1 MPRQIK
7 HGAQITYV
15 IIKTINM
22 KIFVFFLFSVVCFL
36 TKAQSD
42 SLNQELV
49 KNNRYFRF
57 IYENDFFSATDRYYT
72 QGIMVE
78 LVMPFM
84 RKSPFSKLLIRLNK
98 QAQNYYGLRFE
109 QDCFTPISIRFD
121 TLNRLE
127 RPYTGTFVMGHF
139 LASIDPIKK
148 RRLTTELDLG
158 VIGKCA
164 RCEDE
169 QKAIHKALLNIAPL
183 GWENQ
188 LNNDVV
194 INYSALFEQA
204 IFSHKNIELIG
215 FADGRIGT
223 LYDDV
228 GGGLHLRFG
237 KMNSYF
243 KHLGFVKNAS
253 EKKFQLFFT
262 AKAKAK
268 IVGYNAT
275 MQGGPFSASIH
286 EIEAKNISRGVFFS
300 YFSVILN
307 YKRLNLEYARTYIT
321 KEFVTGVDHGW
332 GRCSISVCF

>member
-1 MPRQIK
+1 MLKPIK
-7 HGAQITYV
+7 HGEQITCD
-15 IIKTINM
+15 ITRTINM
-22 KIFVFFLFSVVCFL
+22 RTFAFFLLSLLCL
-36 TKAQSD
+36 TTNAQSH

-57 IYENDFFSATDRYYT
+57 IYENDFFSAKDRYYT
-72 QGIMVE
+72 QGVMVE
-78 LVMPFM
+78 LAMPFM
-84 RKSPFSKLLIRLNK
+84 RKSPFSKPLIRLNR

-127 RPYTGTFVMGHF
+127 RPFTGTFVMGHF
-139 LASIDPIKK
+139 LTSIDPLKK

-215 FADGRIGT
+215 FAEGRAGT
-223 LYDDV
+223 LYDDI

-243 KHLGFVKNAS
+243 KHLGFIKNAS

-268 IVGYNAT
+268 LVGYNAT

-286 EIEAKNISRGVFFS
+286 EIEAKNITRGVFFS

-307 YKRLNLEYARTYIT
+307 YKRMNFEYARTYIT
-321 KEFVTGVDHGW
+321 KEFVSGVDHGW
-332 GRCSISVCF
+332 GRCTIAFCF